1 MLSEGSEP
9 NILELEKLVAS
20 LCQHLRE
27 AKPGIDDPKI
37 SAEVS
42 HYLKILEDA
51 NKNLVTEYTRATKE
65 YEEALGKMKDTPK
78 PAAPAAPETP
88 KPPPEEDV
96 LPIGLALRDQ
106 LLKRFGAP
114 PKAVAAPAEVGKDV
128 WQDLTA
134 SEEEQAKAEKATTTK
149 ETMPAGTPAFDA
161 DVAVDDDEVAEKP
174 GEKARKP
181 ARPQPPTT
189 PPKKK
194 PSRPD
199 EKKEIWDTG
208 ISEVGE

>member
-1 MLSEGSEP
+1 MFFEGSEP
-9 NILELEKLVAS
+9 NILELEKMVAS

-51 NKNLVTEYTRATKE
+51 NKNLVTDYTRAANE
-65 YEEALGKMKDTPK
+65 YEEALRKMKDIPK
-78 PAAPAAPETP
+78 PEVPAVPETP
-88 KPPPEEDV
+88 KAPPEEDV

-106 LLKRFGAP
+106 LLRRFGVP
-114 PKAVAAPAEVGKDV
+114 SRTVAAPAVANKDV
-128 WQDLTA
+128 WEGLTA
-134 SEEEQAKAEKATTTK
+134 SEEEQARTEKDTTK
-149 ETMPAGTPAFDA
+149 KTMPAGTRAFDA
-161 DVAVDDDEVAEKP
+161 DEAVVDDEVAEKP

-181 ARPQPPTT
+181 DRPQPPTT
-189 PPKKK
+189 PPQKK